1 MLFGGVLTLVVVVVA
16 AFAVIP
22 VMRHAGFPPAAATVL
37 VGIAVGGMAPHT
49 DQILLTPAVLG
60 IFLPALIFESAWN
73 LDAHVLRRVA
83 LAVLFLAVPG
93 VAITALAVG
102 GMATFAGIGWG
113 AALVLGA
120 ILSATDP
127 VAVLALFRPLGL
139 PIDLLTL
146 VEGESIAN
154 DGVAVVLVQAA
165 IPLALA
171 GTSPNAIALATSML
185 SIAFGGMFVGIALA
199 ALAAPLLRRRS
210 HWTVHVAITLVVA
223 YGSYA
228 LASHFGWSGIFAS
241 AAAGITLPAS
251 ALKPRDAET
260 VDRFWDRIA
269 LLANVVVFA
278 LVGLSLQ
285 LERVL
290 HEPLL
295 IAATFAGV
303 FLSRGL
309 IAYLVTLLDPGIPRA
324 WAWHHAIAL
333 AGLRGGLP
341 IALALGL
348 PAAFPQ
354 RPQVVDA
361 VFSVVFVTLVVQGW
375 LLGPLARRLDFGSA
389 RRATEHQRRVDPAE
403 AARI

>member
-1 MLFGGVLTLVVVVVA
+1 MGVLTLVVVVLA

-22 VMRHAGFPPAAATVL
+22 IMRHAGFPPAAATVL
-37 VGIAVGGMAPHT
+37 VGIAIGGMVPHSAE
-49 DQILLTPAVLG
+49 IMLTPAILG
-60 IFLPALIFESAWN
+60 IFLPALIFESAWD
-73 LDAHVLRRVA
+73 LDARVLRRVA
-83 LAVLFLAVPG
+83 VAVLFLAVPG

-102 GMATFAGIGWG
+102 GMATAAGIGWG

-154 DGVAVVLVQAA
+154 DGVAVVLVQGA
-165 IPLALA
+165 IPLALS
-171 GTSPNAIALATSML
+171 GTAPNGLEIATSML
-185 SIAFGGMFVGIALA
+185 GIALGGTLVGVAFA
-199 ALAAPLLRRRS
+199 AVAAPLLRRRT
-210 HWTVHVAITLVVA
+210 HWSVHVVTTLAVA

-228 LASHFGWSGIFAS
+228 LATHFGWSGIFAS
-241 AAAGITLPAS
+241 AAAGIALPES
-251 ALKPRDAET
+251 ALDRRDAAI
-260 VDRFWDRIA
+260 VDRFWDAVA
-269 LLANVVVFA
+269 LVANVVVFA

-295 IAATFAGV
+295 IAATLAGV

-309 IAYLVTLLDPGIPRA
+309 IAYLVTLLDPRIPRS
-324 WAWHHAIAL
+324 WPWHHAIAL

-354 RPQVVDA
+354 RAQVLDA
-361 VFSVVFVTLVVQGW
+361 VFCVVFVTLVVQGW
-375 LLGPLARRLDFGSA
+375 LLGPLARRLNFGLA
-389 RRATEHQRRVDPAE
+389 RRAAQDERRVDPAE
-403 AARI
+403 PARV